1 MNVFEKFEFY
11 LYMIMILL
19 LGIFLMISLFLG
31 LIIFGGLK
39 FKVYPIEIQAQ
50 NESGI
55 NLLN

>member
-1 MNVFEKFEFY
+1 
-11 LYMIMILL
+11 MILL